1 MHCNHHGDGLGG
13 IVACCLCVRLCVV
26 IVVRVRYCCA
36 CGGLRAVV
44 RLLHVY
50 MLCVCA
56 CVCGKHFHCRQSMFC
71 VVCVCVVVYLCCCWL
86 PDVCEGRFVVH
97 FLFILFLRSKQ
108 IGAIIWHFVI
118 AHFRRCS
125 FECVFLNVPP
135 PQCTQSLSL
144 SITGS
149 FSSTFSLVLPF
160 ATRSGVVL
168 PFGNQNRHIFLI
180 DPSSLVSE
188 HKLMAWNGIALV
200 QVTCSTLHFVS

>member
-1 MHCNHHGDGLGG
+1 VVILEKWSFWKSLSMHCNHHGDGLGG

-36 CGGLRAVV
+36 CGGLRPVV

-97 FLFILFLRSKQ
+97 FLIILFLRSKQ

-135 PQCTQSLSL
+135 PMH
-144 SITGS
+144 
-149 FSSTFSLVLPF
+149 
-160 ATRSGVVL
+160 A
-168 PFGNQNRHIFLI
+168 IFI
-180 DPSSLVSE
+180 IE
-188 HKLMAWNGIALV
+188 HYRFIFQHV
-200 QVTCSTLHFVS
+200 